1 MFSQNLLFWRLHAQ
15 IVMNLFDCECS
26 DFKYQVRLKSKNSNS
41 LQLLGLTE
49 LWLHN
54 GICFHIGAETHKCK
68 QGGHW
73 VKKWA
78 EGLQYIFEES
88 YLVIGQ

>member
-1 MFSQNLLFWRLHAQ
+1 MPIIGPVDSQ
-15 IVMNLFDCECS
+15 
-26 DFKYQVRLKSKNSNS
+26 KNPNS
-41 LQLLGLTE
+41 YR
-49 LWLHN
+49 
-54 GICFHIGAETHKCK
+54 AKTHKYK

-73 VKKWA
+73 LKKWA